1 MGSSLTPKP
10 GIMDINFYVAGES
23 KIPGIERII
32 KLSSNEGAFGPSEK
46 AIAASQKALS
56 SMHRYP
62 VDGCPN
68 LTPAIAEKHGID
80 PKQIVVGVGSDEIIT
95 LLVRAYAGPGDEVL
109 YSEHGFSMYPIAARS
124 VGATPVTA
132 PEVDLK
138 ANVENLLAATT
149 EKTTIVFIANPN
161 NPTGTYLTTDELLR
175 LREGLAPNVL
185 LVVDAAYAEY
195 AQDREDYCAGAEL
208 VEKFDNVVMMRTFS
222 KVYGLGGM
230 RVGWGY
236 CPVEIAGVLHRCR
249 NPFNISSASEAAALA
264 ALKDEEF
271 LVKSIQHNK
280 TWRDILTQ
288 NLRGIGLEVT
298 ESLGNFILVQF
309 SGKNGK
315 TADAADIF
323 LKSKGIIVRKVGGY
337 GLPDCLRITIGLEE
351 ELRPVMDGLAE
362 FMGTSA

>member
-1 MGSSLTPKP
+1 MNTTLTPKP
-10 GIMDINFYVAGES
+10 GIMDISLYIAGES
-23 KIPGIERII
+23 KIPGFDKII

-46 AIAASQKALS
+46 AIEASRKALA

-62 VDGCPN
+62 VDGCPS
-68 LTPAIAEKHGID
+68 LTPAIAKKHGID
-80 PKQIVVGVGSDEIIT
+80 PKQIVIGVGSDEIIS

-132 PEVDLK
+132 PEINLK
-138 ANVENLLAATT
+138 ASVENLLAATT

-161 NPTGTYLTTDELLR
+161 NPTGSYLTTQELLQ
-175 LREGLAPNVL
+175 LRDGLADDVL
-185 LVVDAAYAEY
+185 LVIDAAYAEY
-195 AQDREDYCAGAEL
+195 AFDREDYCAGAEL
-208 VEKFDNVVMMRTFS
+208 VEKYNNVVMMRTFS

-236 CPVEIAGVLHRCR
+236 CPEEIAGVLHRCR
-249 NPFNISSASEAAALA
+249 NPFNISTASEAAALA
-264 ALKDEEF
+264 ALQDDAF
-271 LVKSIQHNK
+271 LKKSIEHNK

-288 NLRGIGLEVT
+288 NLRGLGLEVP
-298 ESLGNFILVQF
+298 ESLGNFILVRF
-309 SGKNGK
+309 SGNEGK
-315 TADAADIF
+315 TADAADAF

-362 FMGTSA
+362 FIGN